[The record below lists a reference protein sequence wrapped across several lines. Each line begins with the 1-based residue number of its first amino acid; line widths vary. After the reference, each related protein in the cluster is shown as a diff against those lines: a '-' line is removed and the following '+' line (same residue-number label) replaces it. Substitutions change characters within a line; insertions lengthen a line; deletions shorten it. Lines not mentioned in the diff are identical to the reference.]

1 MKSKLEK
8 VGEDVKDL
16 LPIVKIIKVKMA
28 RKPVIRG
35 YVKGA
40 LEEAGLSVSNYKEA
54 MTFFESYLTD
64 IEHNVAKLTNAIND
78 KVIDTNNPRVEELV
92 NNAVDTY
99 TTVYMG
105 ISDIITN
112 IFNEEELPPAK
123 KSQLIQE
130 SRFVGTLYSTISK
143 EDVVKEINSV
153 PLDVPA
159 GALKG
164 FMKSDSFIFLSNFNG
179 NPFYI
184 IGKWLNRRD
193 KKRVE
198 LLKARIEYVKLEV
211 LEMEM
216 SGDKSKEHKKH
227 EEYYKDLIHE
237 LEVEMSTLQKSN

>member
-1 MKSKLEK
+1 MKERLEK
-8 VGEDVKDL
+8 VEEDIKDL
-16 LPIVKIIKVKMA
+16 LPIVKIVKVKMA
-28 RKPVIRG
+28 RKPVTKG
-35 YVKGA
+35 YVKSA
-40 LEEAGLSVSNYKEA
+40 LEEAGLRATTYKEA
-54 MTFFESYLTD
+54 MTFFESYLND
-64 IEHNVAKLTNAIND
+64 VDFNVSKLSNAIVSKD
-78 KVIDTNNPRVEELV
+78 IDISNPRVEEIV
-92 NNAVDTY
+92 SNAIDTY

-130 SRFVGTLYSTISK
+130 SRFVGGLYNHIAK
-143 EDVVKEINSV
+143 EDVVKEVKNV

-164 FMKSDSFIFLSNFNG
+164 FLKSDSFIFLSNFNG
-179 NPFYI
+179 NPFFI

-198 LLKARIEYVKLEV
+198 LLKARVEYVKLEV

-216 SGDKSKEHKKH
+216 SGDTSKEHKKH
-227 EEYYKDLIHE
+227 IQYYKDLIHE
-237 LEVEMSTLQKSN
+237 LEVEIASLRND